1 MTPLDDSPALPAQ
14 NPATPL
20 VASLAEPSSIGYAQ
34 SAGAEQAAS
43 AAVSSGE
50 QTLAAT
56 QSVLAPS
63 AAGHAAVPAADEHET
78 ALGQAAAPAVDAP
91 KPASRELA
99 ALAPVAFAPVDQPPQ
114 MAASDRVE
122 PVQAEPV
129 QAESNQSE
137 SNQAASNQ
145 AESIQ
150 AEPNQAEPVRVEASE
165 LVDGPAER
173 GVASEAG
180 VDGER
185 EPATAER
192 AAERAADVVQV
203 NLASRAAYRL
213 TWCLTLLGFL
223 LVLISG
229 LPLLVEE
236 LQYRLERGRLRARVE
251 SAARWL
257 DQEPLGEFSRAS
269 EMVSQR
275 VGPSVVHINI
285 ADESLEEEAAA
296 RDKAGNDGLLDEN
309 GLPRRRPRRRLE
321 TGQGSGVVMDA
332 EGHIVTNRHVI
343 EDARRI
349 EVVLSDGRRRP
360 ATIVGVDEPTDIAV
374 LKVDAPGVF
383 AAEWGDSESL
393 EVGALVWAV
402 GSPFGLERS
411 ITFGILSA
419 KNRAGLAG
427 TPFQDLM
434 QSDAAVNPGNS
445 GGPLVDAQGR
455 VIGINTAIV
464 GAAYQGVSFAIPSQV
479 AERVYRDLKTRGV
492 VARGYLGIE
501 PQTVDEQLA
510 RELGLAAEQ
519 RGALVRRMADVPL
532 GEDLPARTAGI
543 RLGDVI
549 QSWNG
554 RPVDSADGLIANVSQ
569 TPVGVK
575 VPVKVLR
582 DGEELELEVTV
593 GRRPTMP
600 Q

>member
-1 MTPLDDSPALPAQ
+1 MSPLDDSPAAPADSH
-14 NPATPL
+14 AL
-20 VASLAEPSSIGYAQ
+20 
-34 SAGAEQAAS
+34 SAGTS
-43 AAVSSGE
+43 PAAVSSVGGSLEAAQRVGCEPRNAALQAADSPTPANEIAGQEPPSPGDISLVLALPVLEPTSTAAPERGE
-50 QTLAAT
+50 QETSEQEET
-56 QSVLAPS
+56 SEQQGTS
-63 AAGHAAVPAADEHET
+63 EHE
-78 ALGQAAAPAVDAP
+78 
-91 KPASRELA
+91 S
-99 ALAPVAFAPVDQPPQ
+99 
-114 MAASDRVE
+114 
-122 PVQAEPV
+122 
-129 QAESNQSE
+129 
-137 SNQAASNQ
+137 
-145 AESIQ
+145 
-150 AEPNQAEPVRVEASE
+150 
-165 LVDGPAER
+165 AER
-173 GVASEAG
+173 VADI
-180 VDGER
+180 VH
-185 EPATAER
+185 
-192 AAERAADVVQV
+192 V

-251 SAARWL
+251 NAARWL
-257 DQEPLGEFSRAS
+257 DQQPLGEFSRAS

-296 RDKAGNDGLLDEN
+296 RDKAGSDTLLDEN
-309 GLPRRRPRRRLE
+309 GLPRRRPRRRPE
-321 TGQGSGVVMDA
+321 TGQGSGVVMDE

-360 ATIVGVDEPTDIAV
+360 AVVVGVDEPTDIAV
-374 LKVDAPGVF
+374 LKVDAPGVI

-479 AERVYRDLKTRGV
+479 AERVYRDLKTRGA
-492 VARGYLGIE
+492 VARGWLGIE

-510 RELGLAAEQ
+510 KELGLADEQ
-519 RGALVRRMADVPL
+519 RGALVRRLADVPL
-532 GEDLPARTAGI
+532 GEELPARSAGI

-554 RPVDSADGLIANVSQ
+554 RPVETADGLIANVSQ
-569 TPVGVK
+569 TPVGER

-582 DGEELELEVTV
+582 DGEALELEVTV
-593 GRRPTMP
+593 GRRPPTP
-600 Q
+600 R

>member
-1 MTPLDDSPALPAQ
+1 MGGSAEQ
-14 NPATPL
+14 G
-20 VASLAEPSSIGYAQ
+20 EPSEPG
-34 SAGAEQAAS
+34 
-43 AAVSSGE
+43 
-50 QTLAAT
+50 
-56 QSVLAPS
+56 
-63 AAGHAAVPAADEHET
+63 
-78 ALGQAAAPAVDAP
+78 
-91 KPASRELA
+91 
-99 ALAPVAFAPVDQPPQ
+99 
-114 MAASDRVE
+114 VE
-122 PVQAEPV
+122 
-129 QAESNQSE
+129 
-137 SNQAASNQ
+137 
-145 AESIQ
+145 
-150 AEPNQAEPVRVEASE
+150 
-165 LVDGPAER
+165 
-173 GVASEAG
+173 
-180 VDGER
+180 GER
-185 EPATAER
+185 ELVAVAR
-192 AAERAADVVQV
+192 VADVVQV

-285 ADESLEEEAAA
+285 ADESLEEESAA

-321 TGQGSGVVMDA
+321 TGQGSGVVMDT

-343 EDARRI
+343 EDAKRI

-554 RPVDSADGLIANVSQ
+554 RPVDTADGLIANVSQ
-569 TPVGVK
+569 TPVGEK

-582 DGEELELEVTV
+582 DGEELELVVTV
-593 GRRPTMP
+593 GRRPPTP

>member
-1 MTPLDDSPALPAQ
+1 MTPASGTCDETPAR
-14 NPATPL
+14 ATTP
-20 VASLAEPSSIGYAQ
+20 
-34 SAGAEQAAS
+34 
-43 AAVSSGE
+43 
-50 QTLAAT
+50 AAT
-56 QSVLAPS
+56 TPAATTPAATTPAATTPAATTPAATTPAAIKAVITTPQAE
-63 AAGHAAVPAADEHET
+63 AAGLET
-78 ALGQAAAPAVDAP
+78 ETKRSTDGDSTPNSYQAEKSELANAKAELVGELEPLEQPELANAKAELVGESEPLEQPELATAKAELVGESEPLEQPELAAAPAE
-91 KPASRELA
+91 R
-99 ALAPVAFAPVDQPPQ
+99 
-114 MAASDRVE
+114 
-122 PVQAEPV
+122 
-129 QAESNQSE
+129 
-137 SNQAASNQ
+137 
-145 AESIQ
+145 
-150 AEPNQAEPVRVEASE
+150 ASE
-165 LVDGPAER
+165 
-173 GVASEAG
+173 
-180 VDGER
+180 
-185 EPATAER
+185 
-192 AAERAADVVQV
+192 VVQV

-223 LVLISG
+223 LVLVSG

-251 SAARWL
+251 SAGRWL
-257 DQEPLGEFSRAS
+257 DQAPLGEFSRAS

-285 ADESLEEEAAA
+285 ADESGEEEAAA
-296 RDKAGNDGLLDEN
+296 RDRAGSENLLDEN

-321 TGQGSGVVMDA
+321 TGQGSGVVMDS

-343 EDARRI
+343 EDAKRI

-360 ATIVGVDEPTDIAV
+360 AIIVGVDEPTDIAV

-383 AAEWGDSESL
+383 AAEWGDSDSL

-455 VIGINTAIV
+455 VVGINTAIV

-492 VARGYLGIE
+492 VARGWLGIE

-510 RELGLAAEQ
+510 RELGLTAEQ
-519 RGALVRRMADVPL
+519 RGALVRRLADVPL
-532 GEDLPARTAGI
+532 GEDLPARSAGI

-554 RPVDSADGLIANVSQ
+554 RMVETADGLIANVSQ
-569 TPVGVK
+569 TPVGEK
-575 VPVKVLR
+575 VPVMVLR
-582 DGEELELEVTV
+582 DGEQLELEVTV
-593 GRRPTMP
+593 GRRPPTP
-600 Q
+600 R